1 MTSTPP
7 APPRSRN
14 GSPRPHVGVLLPAG
28 TPAVVRAELPAL
40 RPGAARYHYTVLPA
54 ASGPDGL
61 PAAVTAGLT
70 RLSPDGQHLAGVLL
84 ADTTPVHLPESL
96 PIRPVTAFEALIE
109 ALGPGRH
116 RAVIAAP
123 GSPRTTRVVT
133 DGLARRG
140 VEVLD
145 QASLDWPGDPAQITP
160 TQIRRLVRG
169 LSVDARTAADV
180 LILASTA
187 WRTHALI
194 RELTDYYGLRVLTA
208 NQAMASYAATTFR
221 TPAST

>member
-14 GSPRPHVGVLLPAG
+14 GGPRPHVGVLLPAG
-28 TPAVVRAELPAL
+28 TAAVVRSELLAL
-40 RPGAARYHYTVLPA
+40 RPGAARYHYAELPA
-54 ASGPDGL
+54 ESGPDGL

-70 RLSPDGQHLAGVLL
+70 RLSSDGQRLAGVLL
-84 ADTTPVHLPESL
+84 ADTTPVRFPEGL
-96 PIRPVTAFEALIE
+96 PIRPVTAFEAIVE

-133 DGLARRG
+133 DGLTRRG

-145 QASLDWPGDPAQITP
+145 QASLDWPGDPARITL
-160 TQIRRLVRG
+160 TQIRRLIRG
-169 LSVDARTAADV
+169 LNVDARTAADV

-187 WRTHALI
+187 WPTRALI
-194 RELTDYYGLRVLTA
+194 GELTDYYGLRVLTA
-208 NQAMASYAATTFR
+208 NQAMARYAATMFR
-221 TPAST
+221 APAST